1 MTPERLSKLVLAL
14 WATTVLLWVLGAYLW
29 TQGAW

>member
-14 WATTVLLWVLGAYLW
+14 WVTTVLLWVLGACLW
-29 TQGAW
+29 TRGAS